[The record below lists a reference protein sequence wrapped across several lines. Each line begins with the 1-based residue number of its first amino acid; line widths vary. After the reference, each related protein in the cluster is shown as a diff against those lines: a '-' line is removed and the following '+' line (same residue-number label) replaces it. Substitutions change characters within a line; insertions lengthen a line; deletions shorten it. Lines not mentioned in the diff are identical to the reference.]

1 MRDPNIPY
9 VIIGVSFNLR
19 EMKALKAECVRAEH
33 DRSEV
38 IKQAL
43 KYWLSLD
50 EDQRDGAIM

>member
-1 MRDPNIPY
+1 MPY

-19 EMKALKAECVRAEH
+19 EMKALKAECVRIEL